1 MNGTCS
7 IKHLRQHTRE
17 ILDLVDA
24 GNEVLITYRGKKKAK
39 VVPLSVGKKMF
50 ENTAFGIWA
59 DRDDMKNDSKKFVK
73 HLREGRYNDN

>member
-50 ENTAFGIWA
+50 ENTAFGIWS
-59 DRDDMKNDSKKFVK
+59 DRDDFNENSKKHVRNIRK
-73 HLREGRYNDN
+73 GRYNDN